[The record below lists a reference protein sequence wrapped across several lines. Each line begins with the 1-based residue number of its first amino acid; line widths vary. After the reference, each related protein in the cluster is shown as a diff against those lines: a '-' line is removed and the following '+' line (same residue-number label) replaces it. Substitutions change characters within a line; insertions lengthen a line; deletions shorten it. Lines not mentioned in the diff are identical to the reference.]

1 MVVGIVKIEIYFPE
15 PNSLKSKRQI
25 LKALL
30 HKIESKFKKISL
42 AEVDGHDLWQRATLG
57 ISVVG
62 KDQKFVDSKLTSIL
76 NFIQNDGRL
85 EIIKVEID
93 FISY

>member
-1 MVVGIVKIEIYFPE
+1 MVVGIAKVEIFFPE
-15 PNSLKSKRQI
+15 PNSLKSKRKI
-25 LKALL
+25 LQGLI
-30 HKIESKFKKISL
+30 HKLESKFKKISL
-42 AEVDGHDLWQRATLG
+42 AEVDGHDLWQKTTLG

-85 EIIKVEID
+85 EIIKAEID

>member
-1 MVVGIVKIEIYFPE
+1 MVVGIAKIEIFFPE
-15 PNSLKSKRQI
+15 TNSLKSKRRI
-25 LKALL
+25 LKALI
-30 HKIESKFKKISL
+30 HKLESQFKKISL
-42 AEVDGHDLWQRATLG
+42 AEVDGHDLWQKTILG

-76 NFIQNDGRL
+76 NFIQNDGRI
-85 EIIKVEID
+85 EIIKAEID

>member
-85 EIIKVEID
+85 EIIKAEID

>member
-42 AEVDGHDLWQRATLG
+42 AEVDGHDLWQRTTLG

-85 EIIKVEID
+85 EIIKAEID

>member
-1 MVVGIVKIEIYFPE
+1 MVVGIAKIEIFFPE
-15 PNSLKSKRQI
+15 PNSLKSKRKI
-25 LKALL
+25 LKALI
-30 HKIESKFKKISL
+30 HKLESQFKKISF
-42 AEVDGHDLWQRATLG
+42 AEVDGQDLWQKTILG

-76 NFIQNDGRL
+76 NFIQSDGNI
-85 EIIKVEID
+85 EIVKAEID

>member
-1 MVVGIVKIEIYFPE
+1 MVVGIAKIEIYFPE

-30 HKIESKFKKISL
+30 HKIESEFKKISL

-62 KDQKFVDSKLTSIL
+62 KDQRFVDSKLTSIL

-85 EIIKVEID
+85 EIIKAEID

>member
-1 MVVGIVKIEIYFPE
+1 MVVGIAKVEIFFPE
-15 PNSLKSKRQI
+15 PNSLKSKRKI
-25 LKALL
+25 LQGLI
-30 HKIESKFKKISL
+30 HKLESKFKKISL
-42 AEVDGHDLWQRATLG
+42 AEVDGHDLWQKTTLG

>member
-1 MVVGIVKIEIYFPE
+1 MIVGIAKLEIFIPE

-25 LKALL
+25 LSALI
-30 HKIESKFKKISL
+30 HKIESEFKRISI
-42 AEVDGHDLWQRATLG
+42 AEVDGHDLWQKTILG
-57 ISVVG
+57 VSIVG

-76 NFIQNDGRL
+76 NFIQNDGRV
-85 EIIKVEID
+85 EIIKAEID

>member
-1 MVVGIVKIEIYFPE
+1 MVVGIAKIEIYFPE

-30 HKIESKFKKISL
+30 HKIESEFKKISL

-85 EIIKVEID
+85 EIIKAEID